1 MVLFMGAQR
10 WDRMVF
16 VAGTTKRWCGG
27 ATGSVLRW
35 SASGQPPSR
44 PRDAP
49 AFRLTGTQR
58 FVVFGG
64 ITSSRW
70 PGRPVGHDG
79 QEHWCEDQSFLDS
92 IPARKTPIEGERKP
106 TGGLIGCRLEFLSK
120 FCREEIYGRKLHRI
134 TKQ

>member
-35 SASGQPPSR
+35 SASGPPPSR

-49 AFRLTGTQR
+49 AFWLTGTQR

-70 PGRPVGHDG
+70 PARPRWPGTLVQRSELFQQHSYKKKTRLK
-79 QEHWCEDQSFLDS
+79 ESVNLRED
-92 IPARKTPIEGERKP
+92 
-106 TGGLIGCRLEFLSK
+106 
-120 FCREEIYGRKLHRI
+120 
-134 TKQ
+134 